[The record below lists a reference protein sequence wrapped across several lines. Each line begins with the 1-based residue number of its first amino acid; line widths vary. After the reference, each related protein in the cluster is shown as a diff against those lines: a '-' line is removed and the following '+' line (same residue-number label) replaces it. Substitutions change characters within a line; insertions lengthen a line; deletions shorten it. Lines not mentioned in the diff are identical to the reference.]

1 MNPAGP
7 GQCFF
12 IFGSEV
18 RQEIMTEGTA
28 KMFCDAM
35 SGQIGPDYRID
46 GFKTYTVDGVTVT
59 RLDYT
64 WGNGGAIAQ
73 SLVKVYF
80 DDHDVVIQYATLTT
94 IPNTCYEEFDEIMA
108 TMGIVK

>member
-1 MNPAGP
+1 
-7 GQCFF
+7 
-12 IFGSEV
+12 
-18 RQEIMTEGTA
+18 
-28 KMFCDAM
+28 MFCDAM
-35 SGQIGPDYRID
+35 SGQIGSDYTID
-46 GFKTYTVDGVTVT
+46 DFKSYEVEGVPVT

-64 WGNGGAIAQ
+64 WGNGGAISQ

-94 IPNTCYEEFDEIMA
+94 IPNTCYEDFDEIMA